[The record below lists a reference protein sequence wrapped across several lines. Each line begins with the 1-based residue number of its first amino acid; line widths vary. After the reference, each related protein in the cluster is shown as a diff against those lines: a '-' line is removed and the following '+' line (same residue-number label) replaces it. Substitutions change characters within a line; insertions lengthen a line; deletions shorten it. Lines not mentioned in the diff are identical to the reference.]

1 MSHEELGSKIV
12 FMFHP
17 CRLIGIN
24 RSVYTGLEDHSQPY
38 PVQNLFIFLMLT
50 FLLLQKDDSL
60 VYLDTLDLPD

>member
-1 MSHEELGSKIV
+1 
-12 FMFHP
+12 MFHP

-38 PVQNLFIFLMLT
+38 PVQNLFISLMLP
-50 FLLLQKDDSL
+50 FLLIQKDDSL